1 MTTVRLSEVIA
12 PSFYDLH
19 KDIKQ
24 DKHTHY
30 WLKGGRGSTKSS
42 FVSEELITGIMRN
55 SEANAVVIR
64 KVGLY
69 LKDSVYEQLLWAI
82 SKLGVERYWQEK
94 LSPLELVY
102 VPTGQR
108 IIFRG
113 ADKPKKLKSTKVRSG
128 YIRYVWYEETDEFNG
143 IEEIRTIN
151 QSLLRGGET
160 FTVFYTFNPPKS
172 QRNWINSEVLVPQD
186 DKIVHHSDYRTVP
199 PEWLGEQF
207 LIEARHLEEINPDHY
222 RHEYL
227 GEVTGTGAE
236 VFTNI
241 TIRPITDEEIKS
253 FDHIKRGIDWGYG
266 ADPFVYITAHFDS
279 KRNRLFIFYE
289 FFRCAAK
296 YDVIANAIRKENT
309 QNGTIIAESAEPRSN
324 DELRD
329 RGFRIR
335 TAVKG
340 PGSVEHGITWL
351 QNLEEIV
358 IDGTRCPNA
367 AREFNE
373 YELDRDSRGE
383 LKADFPDK
391 NNHTIDAIRY
401 ALEDYIGRK
410 IVKST
415 LSKRKLGIY

>member
-1 MTTVRLSEVIA
+1 MTTVKLSEVIA

-128 YIRYVWYEETDEFNG
+128 YIRYAWYEETDEFNG

-172 QRNWINSEVLVPQD
+172 QRNWINSEVLVPRS
-186 DKIVHHSDYRTVP
+186 DKIVHHSDYRSVP
-199 PEWLGEQF
+199 AEWLGEQF
-207 LIEARHLEEINPDHY
+207 LIEAKHLEQTKPEQY

-296 YDVIANAIRKENT
+296 YEVIANAIRKENT

-351 QNLEEIV
+351 QNLEEII

>member
-1 MTTVRLSEVIA
+1 MTTVKLSDIIA

-19 KDIKQ
+19 KDIKA
-24 DKHTHY
+24 DRHTHY

-69 LKDSVYEQLLWAI
+69 LKDSVYEQILWAI

-151 QSLLRGGET
+151 QSLLRGGAT
-160 FTVFYTFNPPKS
+160 YIVFYTFNPPKS
-172 QRNWINSEVLVPQD
+172 QRNWINSEVLVPRS
-186 DKIVHHSDYRTVP
+186 DKIVHHSDYRSVP
-199 PEWLGEQF
+199 AEWLGEQF
-207 LIEARHLEEINPDHY
+207 LIEARHLEQTKPEQY

-329 RGFRIR
+329 RGFHIR

-383 LKADFPDK
+383 LKANFPDK

>member
-172 QRNWINSEVLVPQD
+172 QRNWINSEVLVPRS
-186 DKIVHHSDYRTVP
+186 DKIVHHSDYRSVP
-199 PEWLGEQF
+199 AEWLGEQF
-207 LIEARHLEEINPDHY
+207 LIEAKHLEQTKPEQY

-351 QNLEEIV
+351 QNLEEII

>member
-172 QRNWINSEVLVPQD
+172 QRNWINSEVLVLQD

-227 GEVTGTGAE
+227 GEVTGTSAE

-351 QNLEEIV
+351 QNLEEII

>member
-172 QRNWINSEVLVPQD
+172 QRNWINSEVLVPRS
-186 DKIVHHSDYRTVP
+186 DKIVHHSDYRSVP
-199 PEWLGEQF
+199 AEWLGEQF
-207 LIEARHLEEINPDHY
+207 LIEAKHLEQTKPEQY

-351 QNLEEIV
+351 QNLEEII

-410 IVKST
+410 IVKLT
-415 LSKRKLGIY
+415 LSKRKLGID

>member
-82 SKLGVERYWQEK
+82 SKLGVERYWREK

-186 DKIVHHSDYRTVP
+186 DKIVHHSDYRSVP
-199 PEWLGEQF
+199 AEWLGEQF
-207 LIEARHLEEINPDHY
+207 LIEARHLEQTKPEQY

-329 RGFRIR
+329 RGFHIR

-351 QNLEEIV
+351 QNLEEII

>member
-128 YIRYVWYEETDEFNG
+128 YIRYAWYEETDEFNG

-172 QRNWINSEVLVPQD
+172 QRNWINSEVLVPRS
-186 DKIVHHSDYRTVP
+186 DKIVHHSDYRSVP
-199 PEWLGEQF
+199 AEWLGEQF
-207 LIEARHLEEINPDHY
+207 LIEAKHLEQTKPEQY

-340 PGSVEHGITWL
+340 PGSVEHGITCL
-351 QNLEEIV
+351 LYTS
-358 IDGTRCPNA
+358 DA
-367 AREFNE
+367 ADE
-373 YELDRDSRGE
+373 
-383 LKADFPDK
+383 
-391 NNHTIDAIRY
+391 
-401 ALEDYIGRK
+401 
-410 IVKST
+410 
-415 LSKRKLGIY
+415 

>member
-1 MTTVRLSEVIA
+1 MTTVKLSDIIA

-19 KDIKQ
+19 KDIKA
-24 DKHTHY
+24 DRHTHY

-69 LKDSVYEQLLWAI
+69 LKDSVYEQILWAI

-151 QSLLRGGET
+151 QSLLRGGAT
-160 FTVFYTFNPPKS
+160 YIVFYTFNPPKS
-172 QRNWINSEVLVPQD
+172 QRNWINSEVLVPRS
-186 DKIVHHSDYRTVP
+186 DKIVHHSDYRSVP
-199 PEWLGEQF
+199 AEWLGEQF
-207 LIEARHLEEINPDHY
+207 LIEARHLEQTKPEQY

-296 YDVIANAIRKENT
+296 YDVIASAIRKENT

-383 LKADFPDK
+383 LKADFPDR

>member
-128 YIRYVWYEETDEFNG
+128 YIRYAWYEETDKFNG

-172 QRNWINSEVLVPQD
+172 QRNWINSEVLVPRS
-186 DKIVHHSDYRTVP
+186 DKIVHHSDYRSVP
-199 PEWLGEQF
+199 AEWLGEQF
-207 LIEARHLEEINPDHY
+207 LIEAKHLEQTKPEQY

>member
-186 DKIVHHSDYRTVP
+186 DKIVHHSDYRSVP

-207 LIEARHLEEINPDHY
+207 LIEAKHLEEINPDHY

-266 ADPFVYITAHFDS
+266 ADPFVYIAAHFNS
-279 KRNRLFIFYE
+279 KRNRLFVFYE

-329 RGFRIR
+329 RGFHIR

>member
-172 QRNWINSEVLVPQD
+172 QRNWINSEVLVPRS
-186 DKIVHHSDYRTVP
+186 DKIVHHSDYRSVP
-199 PEWLGEQF
+199 AEWLGEQF
-207 LIEARHLEEINPDHY
+207 LIEAKHLEQTKPEQY

-351 QNLEEIV
+351 QNLKEII

>member
-128 YIRYVWYEETDEFNG
+128 YIRYAWYEETDEFNG

-172 QRNWINSEVLVPQD
+172 QRNWINSEVLVPRS
-186 DKIVHHSDYRTVP
+186 DKIVHHSDYRSVP
-199 PEWLGEQF
+199 AEWLGEQF
-207 LIEARHLEEINPDHY
+207 LIEAKHLEQTKPEQY

-391 NNHTIDAIRY
+391 NNRTIDAIRY